1 MRIGVE
7 GAVDAGVLS
16 DNPGD
21 VATTMAAVA
30 KTSLLILVVVGS
42 VSSAPVSMSN
52 ACSGSIISELELE
65 APPMTNFDGGTG
77 NPMESARAACKSS
90 SSFSAQLATRRAAL
104 VLLSMLVV
112 SIALLS
118 LLLLFSWNIS
128 LVTSIGLPSI
138 SGEGDGVAC
147 ESSDVD
153 KGLVEPEAVDLLLL
167 LLSKKVVVVC
177 VGGGFISPVSTTE
190 LFVVDVDVDVA
201 FDAVAVDAA
210 ESFIDEDDRG
220 GSLSCDFP
228 RVGSLLFPP
237 PPNLDSRWSRSCCG
251 VSSFFCLAFAPPSS
265 SIDRSPPPPGN
276 ISDEEGLLL
285 MAAKSY
291 LKKVVVGMV

>member
-118 LLLLFSWNIS
+118 LLLFSWNIS
-128 LVTSIGLPSI
+128 LVTSIGLPSM

-153 KGLVEPEAVDLLLL
+153 KSLVEPEAVDLLLL
-167 LLSKKVVVVC
+167 LLSKKVVLVY

-201 FDAVAVDAA
+201 FDAAAVDTA
-210 ESFIDEDDRG
+210 ESFVDEDDGG
-220 GSLSCDFP
+220 GSLTCDFP
-228 RVGSLLFPP
+228 RVGSLLFAP

-276 ISDEEGLLL
+276 TSDEEGLLL